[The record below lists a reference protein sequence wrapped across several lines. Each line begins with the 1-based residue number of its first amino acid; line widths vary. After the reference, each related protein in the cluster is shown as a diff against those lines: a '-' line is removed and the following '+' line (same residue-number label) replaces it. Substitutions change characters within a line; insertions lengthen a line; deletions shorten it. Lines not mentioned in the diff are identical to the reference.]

1 MSRREDEKFAEWASD
16 FERALPEDKRA
27 AWRELANT
35 DVAREE
41 LFRGTLR
48 TRDYYTRLNE
58 INEREQTVKKLQ
70 DELYAWYEEQLPKN
84 EALLAE
90 RDLLRAQLD
99 EVGNE
104 IPAAAG
110 LPGGLSTEDLAS
122 IKAKADKVDMLDKM
136 LPDILGDIAA
146 FTKDSIKEGFDVD
159 PREVMRLSL
168 QQGVRPYRAY
178 ETMTA
183 SERAKRYEKERD
195 EERKKWFEEGR
206 RAAGS
211 ASTGSPDHIQPSGP
225 SAVDFLRDS
234 SRGETSQHDRVRA
247 ALEALEAGSF

>member
-1 MSRREDEKFAEWASD
+1 MSKRENEKFAEWAAE
-16 FERALPEDKRA
+16 FESTLPEDKRA
-27 AWRELANT
+27 AWRELAGT
-35 DVAREE
+35 DPVREE

-58 INEREQTVKKLQ
+58 LNEKEQSVKQLQ

-90 RDLLRAQLD
+90 RDLLRAQVD
-99 EVGNE
+99 ELGSE
-104 IPAAAG
+104 IPPAAG
-110 LPGGLSTEDLAS
+110 LPGLSTEDIAAL
-122 IKAKADKVDMLDKM
+122 KAKADKVDALDKM
-136 LPDILGDIAA
+136 LPDILADIAA
-146 FTKDSIKEGFDVD
+146 LTRDSIKEGFDVD
-159 PREVMRLSL
+159 PREVMKLSL

-183 SERAKRYEKERD
+183 SERAKRYEKSRE
-195 EERKKWFEEGR
+195 EERKKWIEEGR
-206 RAAGS
+206 RMASS

-225 SAVDFLRDS
+225 SAVDFLRDT
-234 SRGETSQHDRVRA
+234 SRSETSQHDRVRA